1 MATIQCDIVSAE
13 GSIFSGAAEMVIATG
28 EMGDLGVSVGHSPL
42 LTGLKPGPV
51 RVLANDDEVVFYV
64 SGGFLEVQPNVV
76 TVLADTAARGDDLD
90 EAAAIEA
97 QRAPSKLWR
106 IRCRV
111 RLYPCGGRTGGSC
124 CSLRTIQQIKR
135 SLDNAKIIAKT
146 LTKNWHRPPFL

>member
-51 RVLANDDEVVFYV
+51 RVLAKDDEVVFYV

-76 TVLADTAARGDDLD
+76 TVLADTAARGDVLE

-97 QRAPSKLWR
+97 QQRAEQAMANQSAELDYTR
-106 IRCRV
+106 AAAELAAAV
-111 RLYPCGGRTGGSC
+111 AQ
-124 CSLRTIQQIKR
+124 LRTIQQIKKK
-135 SLDNAKIIAKT
+135 LG
-146 LTKNWHRPPFL
+146 

>member
-28 EMGDLGVSVGHSPL
+28 EMGDLGVSAGHSPL

-97 QRAPSKLWR
+97 QQRAEQAMANQSAELDYTR
-106 IRCRV
+106 AAAELAAAV
-111 RLYPCGGRTGGSC
+111 AQ
-124 CSLRTIQQIKR
+124 LRTIQQIKKK
-135 SLDNAKIIAKT
+135 LG
-146 LTKNWHRPPFL
+146 

>member
-51 RVLANDDEVVFYV
+51 RVLANEDEVVFYV

-97 QRAPSKLWR
+97 QQRAEQAMANQSAELDYTR
-106 IRCRV
+106 AAAELAAAV
-111 RLYPCGGRTGGSC
+111 AQ
-124 CSLRTIQQIKR
+124 LRTIQQIKKK
-135 SLDNAKIIAKT
+135 LG
-146 LTKNWHRPPFL
+146 

>member
-28 EMGDLGVSVGHSPL
+28 EMGDLGVSAGHSPL

-97 QRAPSKLWR
+97 QQRAEQAMVNQSAELDYTR
-106 IRCRV
+106 AAAELAAAV
-111 RLYPCGGRTGGSC
+111 AQ
-124 CSLRTIQQIKR
+124 LRTIQQIKKK
-135 SLDNAKIIAKT
+135 LG
-146 LTKNWHRPPFL
+146 

>member
-28 EMGDLGVSVGHSPL
+28 EMGDLGVSAGHSPL

-64 SGGFLEVQPNVV
+64 SGGFLFFQPNVV

-97 QRAPSKLWR
+97 QQRAEQAMANQSAELDYTR
-106 IRCRV
+106 AAAELAAAV
-111 RLYPCGGRTGGSC
+111 AQ
-124 CSLRTIQQIKR
+124 LRTIQQIKKK
-135 SLDNAKIIAKT
+135 LG
-146 LTKNWHRPPFL
+146 